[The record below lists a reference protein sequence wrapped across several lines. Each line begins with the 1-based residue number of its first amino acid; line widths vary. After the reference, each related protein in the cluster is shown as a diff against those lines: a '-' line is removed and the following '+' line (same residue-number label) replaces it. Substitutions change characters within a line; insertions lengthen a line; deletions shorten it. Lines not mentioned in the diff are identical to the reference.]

1 MSSITADRGKIVTI
15 AGTGINLA
23 LGILYTWSIFKVAIR
38 QSIEAGG
45 AGAFTW
51 SLASINDPYAV
62 CCLVFACAMIIAG
75 KCQDTLGPRITAF
88 MGGLL
93 VGLGFIV
100 VSYSTAYMT
109 WIIGFGFLVGTGIAF
124 GYSSATPAALKW
136 YPPSQTGKVAGI
148 VVAGFGLASVYIAPL
163 AKYLL
168 GTYGMQTS
176 MLVFGIAF
184 LIVMSILSMF
194 LVNPPA
200 GYVPKE
206 PVKKKQ
212 DMPDNKA
219 SGAILPEDVSPSQ
232 MIKTPEFWT
241 LWVLYFMSAGAGL
254 MVIGSAAGMAK
265 SSLGESAFIAVA
277 LMAIGNASG
286 RVVAGVLSDKIGR
299 IKTLAGMFI
308 FQAVLMFAAIPVIG
322 AGSTSALLLV
332 LLATFIGFNYGA
344 NLTLFP
350 SFTKDYWGMKN
361 FGVNYGVIFTA
372 WGAGGF
378 VMSKTSQSIA
388 ASTGSYTASFL
399 IAGILLC
406 AGVFFTVQL
415 SSKSTVAEE
424 DIIEQML
431 PDVSEEKHEE
441 LTHISPRILDD
452 TDNGNRSGLGT

>member
-1 MSSITADRGKIVTI
+1 MSHITADKGRMVTI

-23 LGILYTWSIFKVAIR
+23 LGILYTWSIFKVAIK
-38 QSIEAGG
+38 QSIESGG
-45 AGAFTW
+45 AGAFNW

-75 KCQDTLGPRITAF
+75 KCQDTLGPRVTAF
-88 MGGLL
+88 IGGLL

-100 VSYSTAYMT
+100 ISHSTAYMT
-109 WIIGFGFLVGTGIAF
+109 WIIGFGLLVGTGIAF

-136 YPPSQTGKVAGI
+136 YPPTMTGKIAGI

-163 AKYLL
+163 ATYLL
-168 GTYGMQTS
+168 SAYGMQTA
-176 MLVFGIAF
+176 MLFFGIAF

-200 GYVPKE
+200 GYVPE
-206 PVKKKQ
+206 GFVERRS
-212 DMPDNKA
+212 DTSENTVSRAMF
-219 SGAILPEDVSPSQ
+219 PEKNFSASQ
-232 MIKTPEFWT
+232 MIKTPQFWT
-241 LWVLYFMSAGAGL
+241 LWVLYFVSAGAGL
-254 MVIGSAAGMAK
+254 MVIGSVAGMAK

-277 LMAIGNASG
+277 IMAVGNAGG
-286 RVVAGVLSDKIGR
+286 RIVAGILSDRIGR
-299 IKTLAGMFI
+299 TKTLAGMFF
-308 FQAVLMFAAIPVIG
+308 FQAILMFAAIPIIG
-322 AGSTSALLLV
+322 AGSSSAVLLV

-378 VMSKTSQSIA
+378 VMSKTSQALA
-388 ASTGSYTASFL
+388 ASTGSFAASFF

-406 AGVFFTVQL
+406 VGIYFTFHLGKQP
-415 SSKSTVAEE
+415 E
-424 DIIEQML
+424 I
-431 PDVSEEKHEE
+431 EEKAMVEQ
-441 LTHISPRILDD
+441 LAA
-452 TDNGNRSGLGT
+452 

>member
-1 MSSITADRGKIVTI
+1 MSTKTADKGRMVTI

-23 LGILYTWSIFKVAIR
+23 LGILYTWSIFKVAIK
-38 QSIEAGG
+38 QSIETGG
-45 AGAFTW
+45 AGAFNW
-51 SLASINDPYAV
+51 NLASINDPYAV

-88 MGGLL
+88 IGGLL

-136 YPPSQTGKVAGI
+136 YPPSMTGKVAGI

-168 GTYGMQTS
+168 STYGMQTS
-176 MLVFGIAF
+176 MLFFGVAF

-200 GYVPKE
+200 GYVPKGVV
-206 PVKKKQ
+206 VKRQ
-212 DMPDNKA
+212 DSAGNTA
-219 SGAILPEDVSPSQ
+219 SQAMAEEVNATTSQ
-232 MIKTPEFWT
+232 MMKTPEFWT

-277 LMAIGNASG
+277 LIAIGNAGG

-299 IKTLAGMFI
+299 IKTLGGMFV
-308 FQAVLMFAAIPVIG
+308 FQAILMFAAIPIIG
-322 AGSTSALLLV
+322 TGATSALLLV

-378 VMSKTSQSIA
+378 VMSKTSQA
-388 ASTGSYTASFL
+388 LAVSTGSYTAPFL
-399 IAGILLC
+399 IAGILLSV
-406 AGVFFTVQL
+406 GVFFTFQL
-415 SSKSTVAEE
+415 SRKSTLEKANL
-424 DIIEQML
+424 IEH
-431 PDVSEEKHEE
+431 DVPTSEEKHCE
-441 LTHISPRILDD
+441 LAHISPLIP
-452 TDNGNRSGLGT
+452 DNEDNCDRSRVAP

>member
-1 MSSITADRGKIVTI
+1 MSFKEADKGKIVTI

-23 LGILYTWSIFKVAIR
+23 LGILYAWSIFKVAIK

-45 AGAFTW
+45 AGAFNW
-51 SLASINDPYAV
+51 SLTSINDPYAV

-75 KCQDTLGPRITAF
+75 KCQDTLGPRITSF
-88 MGGLL
+88 IGGLL

-100 VSYSTAYMT
+100 ISYSTAYIS
-109 WIIGFGFLVGTGIAF
+109 WIIGFGFLVGIGIAF

-136 YPPSQTGKVAGI
+136 YPPTKTGKIAGI

-168 GTYGMQTS
+168 GTYGMQES
-176 MLVFGIAF
+176 MLFFGIAF

-200 GYVPKE
+200 GYVPKGFVE
-206 PVKKKQ
+206 RRE
-212 DMPDNKA
+212 DAAGNK
-219 SGAILPEDVSPSQ
+219 VSRAMFQEKNFTTSQ
-232 MIKTPEFWT
+232 MIKTPEFWM
-241 LWVLYFMSAGAGL
+241 LWLLYFISAGAGL
-254 MVIGSAAGMAK
+254 MVIGSVAGMAR
-265 SSLGESAFIAVA
+265 SSLGESAFLAVA
-277 LMAIGNASG
+277 IMAIGNAGG

-299 IKTLAGMFI
+299 TKTLAGMFI
-308 FQAVLMFAAIPVIG
+308 FQAILMFAAIPIIG
-322 AGSTSALLLV
+322 AGATSALLLV
-332 LLATFIGFNYGA
+332 VLATFIGFNYGA

-378 VMSKTSQSIA
+378 VMSKTSQALAI
-388 ASTGSYTASFL
+388 STGSFAASFL

-406 AGVFFTVQL
+406 VGIYFTFHL
-415 SSKSTVAEE
+415 SKEAKIKKE
-424 DIIEQML
+424 DVIEQL
-431 PDVSEEKHEE
+431 AA
-441 LTHISPRILDD
+441 
-452 TDNGNRSGLGT
+452 